1 MSVSKWAYESWK
13 CDGDFCIGECDRCRK
28 AEVEQDGFI
37 TWEINNEVVSD
48 SSEIL
53 STVHESAKNA

>member
-28 AEVEQDGFI
+28 SEVEQDGFI